1 MAAGNFVMT
10 DEGKEDLLNLDSDAA
25 TYYWVLIT
33 ASHTP
38 NTATDITFSN
48 ISANEC
54 ADGDYV
60 AQNATAVSIANSGG
74 TTTFDIG
81 DVDFG
86 NTVTITAKY
95 LYLVRGTVAGKTGT
109 DRLVG
114 YVDLNSGGGSVSS
127 TNGNFDITINASGIV
142 TVA

>member
-1 MAAGNFVMT
+1 MAAGAFVMT
-10 DEGKEDLLNLDSDAA
+10 DEGKEDLLNLDSDGAS
-25 TYYWVLIT
+25 YYWVLIL
-33 ASHTP
+33 AAHTP
-38 NTATDITFSN
+38 NTATDITYSN
-48 ISANEC
+48 ISTNVC
-54 ADGDYV
+54 ADGDYA
-60 AQNATAVSIANSGG
+60 AQDATGVSIANSGG

-95 LYLVRGTVAGKTGT
+95 LYLVRGTVAGSSGT

>member
-1 MAAGNFVMT
+1 MT
-10 DEGKEDLLNLDSDAA
+10 DEGKEDLFNLDSDGAS
-25 TYYWVLIT
+25 YYWVLIT

-38 NTATDITFSN
+38 NTATDITLSN

-60 AQNATAVSIANSGG
+60 AKDATGVSIAQTSG
-74 TTTFDIG
+74 TVTFDIG

-127 TNGNFDITINASGIV
+127 TSGNFDITINASGIV
-142 TVA
+142 TAS

>member
-1 MAAGNFVMT
+1 MAAGNFTMT
-10 DEGKEDLLNLDSDAA
+10 DEGKEDLLNLDSDGAS
-25 TYYWVLIT
+25 YYWCLIT

-54 ADGDYV
+54 ADGDY
-60 AQNATAVSIANSGG
+60 AKQDATGVSIANSAG

-95 LYLVRGTVAGKTGT
+95 LYLVRGTVAGSTGT

-127 TNGNFDITINASGIV
+127 TNGNFDITINASGII